1 MNPFTPVSTPYGNG
15 KLGGRELDKNGNTRA
30 YLVSIRRADYLR
42 NYPGVPVCD
51 AACINILVSEDQV
64 REMGA

>member
-1 MNPFTPVSTPYGNG
+1 MKLLSPVSTPYGPG
-15 KLGGRELDKNGNTRA
+15 KLGGRDVDKDGNTRA

-51 AACINILVSEDQV
+51 GPCINILVSEDQV
-64 REMGA
+64 REIGA